1 MVPFNVKE
9 RAHDTERR
17 CVAISYDIRKQL
29 VRLAGSRKTRTSVF
43 SPARPTH
50 WEPASIRRPD
60 SGEAF
65 TPDGAW
71 TFIAEM
77 LAGGVDVET
86 IVLDKPPGRTGYI
99 VVCDGWAGEKI
110 YIKLELGSGM
120 VVGRS
125 FHVSTR

>member
-1 MVPFNVKE
+1 MVPYNVKE
-9 RAHDTERR
+9 RTHDTERHG
-17 CVAISYDIRKQL
+17 VAVSDDIKRQL
-29 VRLAGSRKTRTSVF
+29 ILLAGSRRTRTSVF

-50 WEPASIRRPD
+50 WEPANVRRPD

-71 TFIAEM
+71 TFIAEL

-86 IVLDKPPGRTGYI
+86 IVLDKPPGRTGFVI
-99 VVCDGWAGEKI
+99 LCDGWADEKI
-110 YIKLELGSGM
+110 YIKLELGSGL

-125 FHVSTR
+125 FHVSTK